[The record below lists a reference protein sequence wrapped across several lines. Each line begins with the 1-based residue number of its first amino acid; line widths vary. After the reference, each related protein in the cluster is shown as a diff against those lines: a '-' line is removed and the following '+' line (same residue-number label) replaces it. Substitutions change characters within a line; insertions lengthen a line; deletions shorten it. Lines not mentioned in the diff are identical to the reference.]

1 MAIDTNKYLDEGIV
15 KFEGNDQENDAILTL
30 PQSQRTIMTKSTDPE
45 IESLYGKYKRGK
57 LILDPDFQR
66 RFVWDK
72 VKASRLIE
80 SALLNVPLPIIYLA
94 EESDGKESV
103 IDGQQRLTSFF
114 SFIDGRLPNGEVF
127 RLTKLNVFSELEKKT
142 YKDLDEEL
150 QDRIRYHQ
158 IRAITIL
165 HNSDP
170 ALRFEIFERLNR
182 GAVPLNDM
190 ELRNCVYAGN
200 YMTVLKEMAKEP
212 DFMELMGFKM
222 QSQRMQDVDLA
233 LRFAAFY
240 HSTYLKYKGPMKN
253 FLNQDIHNYR
263 HITKEEADK
272 LKYTFKN
279 GLQIV
284 KSLLGSHA
292 FKRFIPGN
300 KSKPQGGWPV
310 SSVRNAALY
319 DVLYGCLLFAR

>member
-1 MAIDTNKYLDEGIV
+1 MAVDTNAYTEGGTV
-15 KFEGNDQENDAILTL
+15 EFEGNDQENDAILNL
-30 PQSQRTIMTKSTDPE
+30 PQSHRTIMTKSTDPE

-94 EESDGKESV
+94 EEPNGKESV

-142 YKDLDEEL
+142 YKDLDESL

-165 HNSDP
+165 RSSDP

-200 YMTVLKEMAKEP
+200 YMNVLKDMAQEP
-212 DFMELMGFKM
+212 DFIELMGFKT
-222 QSQRMQDVDLA
+222 QNQRMQDVELA

-240 HSTYLKYKGPMKN
+240 HSTYLIDLRIEN
-253 FLNQDIHNYR
+253 
-263 HITKEEADK
+263 
-272 LKYTFKN
+272 
-279 GLQIV
+279 
-284 KSLLGSHA
+284 
-292 FKRFIPGN
+292 
-300 KSKPQGGWPV
+300 
-310 SSVRNAALY
+310 
-319 DVLYGCLLFAR
+319 